1 MCIVRFFKKH
11 GGRWA
16 TLAKYTNIPTSGRT
30 DNTLKNRWY
39 SGGLARRHQAG
50 EYKDLP
56 AWDDSCVESSSNSSD
71 KFAPPPAVAA
81 AAAAVAARKKQRG
94 PSRASQ
100 ADFNLRNTNANDDG
114 DDDKAPVVIAAMPS
128 SKSAPS
134 QNTRDKAAAP
144 GVVRPQLKRSAMELI
159 KQAAAVI
166 QAVAAKRSADD
177 KQATLKAEAA
187 AAAAKPAEKKAAHP
201 RKAPSAIVNN
211 GAAATA
217 TAAAAKP
224 AVKKAAAPRKATSA
238 IVNHAKN
245 KKLNVPTKAA
255 TAKTSAT
262 IATKAHA
269 GPKAGLTSAQPPPP
283 PPPPSTRNRRRK
295 QAKPA
300 STLDDVPPVS
310 PPPALKKSV
319 TALGVVEL
327 EAGLGKRKRKAPS
340 RFSNF
345 TALSPLLNKRR
356 AVDSTDED
364 DSDSDEGRCTDHQQQ
379 QQVEQKQVEQQLV
392 EQKQSHTAGF
402 SPSLNSYFKGNNST
416 INKGTFISP
425 SFPQNEYNMPTDIVK
440 KLSENEYSIPRPH
453 KAALLPGLMVDKL
466 FSDAAK
472 IRPPPSTSGGSTALQ
487 QQQQQGCGFFPLS
500 IFNKQNKK
508 KQQQQQ
514 QQQEQLEQIVEVGD
528 ITGTKITL
536 EKDAD
541 GTTDNANTKAGD
553 KKHLPT
559 PTTMIDITQ
568 GPFEMDGL
576 PLPLSQQQQQYAVP
590 MRKLSPL
597 MDLTVNNNATAATAI
612 KMGTTTAG
620 GGGGGSDVLKTSQTD
635 SLSSPE
641 LKSVVTQCL
650 RVAVNPGGGAGST
663 PMNVGA
669 LRNSLLQLVTER
681 KVDIK
686 SNASAITKYHLTA
699 LNGGGIKSH
708 AIPVDAEMVNSPV
721 GEAAMKGFLDQAT
734 ANEATANNNK

>member
-1 MCIVRFFKKH
+1 MCIIRFFKKH

-16 TLAKYTNIPTSGRT
+16 TLAKYSNIPTSGRT

-39 SGGLARRHQAG
+39 SGGLSRRYQAG

-56 AWDDSCVESSSNSSD
+56 AWDDSCVESSSNISD

-94 PSRASQ
+94 VPRVSKAGL
-100 ADFNLRNTNANDDG
+100 NLGNANSNDDG
-114 DDDKAPVVIAAMPS
+114 DDNKAPVVAAMPP
-128 SKSAPS
+128 SKPAPS
-134 QNTRDKAAAP
+134 HNTRYKAAAP

-177 KQATLKAEAA
+177 KQATLKAEVAATAA
-187 AAAAKPAEKKAAHP
+187 AAAAAAAPAKPAGKKAAPP

-211 GAAATA
+211 DAAATA
-217 TAAAAKP
+217 TEKP
-224 AVKKAAAPRKATSA
+224 AEKKATPPRKALS
-238 IVNHAKN
+238 HAKN
-245 KKLNVPTKAA
+245 KKLNVAIKAA

-262 IATKAHA
+262 VAAKAHA
-269 GPKAGLTSAQPPPP
+269 GPKAGTTAAPPPP

-300 STLDDVPPVS
+300 STLNDVPPVS

-319 TALGVVEL
+319 AALGVLEL

-364 DSDSDEGRCTDHQQQ
+364 NSDSDKERCTDNQQQ
-379 QQVEQKQVEQQLV
+379 QQVEQKQVEQ
-392 EQKQSHTAGF
+392 KQPHTAGF
-402 SPSLNSYFKGNNST
+402 SPSLNSYFKGNSSN
-416 INKGTFISP
+416 INNGTFISP
-425 SFPQNEYNMPTDIVK
+425 SFLQNQYNMPTDIVK
-440 KLSENEYSIPRPH
+440 KLSENEYSILKPCEAP
-453 KAALLPGLMVDKL
+453 LLPGLMVDKL

-472 IRPPPSTSGGSTALQ
+472 IRPPPSSSGGSTAPQQQ

-500 IFNKQNKK
+500 IFNNNNKK
-508 KQQQQQ
+508 HRQQQQQ
-514 QQQEQLEQIVEVGD
+514 QRQEQLEQIVEIGD
-528 ITGTKITL
+528 ITGTKIAL
-536 EKDAD
+536 EKEVD
-541 GTTDNANTKAGD
+541 GTTDNANTKAGE
-553 KKHLPT
+553 KQHLPT
-559 PTTMIDITQ
+559 PTTMIDIAQ
-568 GPFEMDGL
+568 GPLKMDGL
-576 PLPLSQQQQQYAVP
+576 PLLLSQQQRQQQQYAVP

-597 MDLTVNNNATAATAI
+597 MDLTVNNNVTAATAI
-612 KMGTTTAG
+612 KMSSTG

-650 RVAVNPGGGAGST
+650 RVAVNLGGGAGST

-669 LRNSLLQLVTER
+669 LRNSLLQLVTEP
-681 KVDIK
+681 KANVK
-686 SNASAITKYHLTA
+686 SHASSITKYHLTA
-699 LNGGGIKSH
+699 LNGGNGGGIKSH
-708 AIPVDAEMVNSPV
+708 AIPVDAEMVDSPV
-721 GEAAMKGFLDQAT
+721 GEAAIKGFLDQAT
-734 ANEATANNNK
+734 VNNNK